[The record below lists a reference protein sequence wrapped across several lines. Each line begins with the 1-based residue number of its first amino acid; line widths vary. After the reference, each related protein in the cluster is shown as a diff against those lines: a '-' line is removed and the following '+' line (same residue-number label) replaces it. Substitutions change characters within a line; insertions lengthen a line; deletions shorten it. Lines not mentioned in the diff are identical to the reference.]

1 MSLIQLIDCFQDY
14 YKQWKKADGT
24 YLSQEISSYLHG
36 HSGAL
41 TIDKIFLQMDEKQ
54 IVIYNYTE
62 RNFDVFDRWSR
73 EWERVIILCSSTI
86 TFLKHI

>member
-41 TIDKIFLQMDEKQ
+41 TIDKIFFQMDEKQ

-62 RNFDVFDRWSR
+62 RNFAGRRGVRLR
-73 EWERVIILCSSTI
+73 STNG
-86 TFLKHI
+86 TCVHQGA